1 MQALAQNVTV
11 IPARKRVGSQRTA
24 AQVQKI
30 RVAAY
35 CRVSTDSEEQE
46 TSYEAQVSHYTEY
59 IKSKPEW
66 QMVEVYADDGISG
79 TNTAKRDEFN
89 RMIADCEAGK
99 IDLIL
104 TKSISRFS
112 RNTLDCLKYTRMLK
126 ALNIAVFFEKENINT
141 LDSKGEVLLTIMAS
155 LAQQES
161 ESLSA
166 NVRMGI
172 QYRNQQGKVQINHN
186 WFLGYTKDAEGNLVI
201 DTEQAEIV
209 RRIYREYL
217 EGASFLQIKRS
228 LEADGIPNGAGH
240 LKWHESNIHQILTNE
255 KYIGDALLQKTYTV
269 SILDKKRAANNGE
282 MPKYYVEGSHEAII
296 DRDVFMKVKAEIAR
310 RANLNPDGKRRVYSS
325 KYALSGM
332 VFCGHCGDIYRRVKW
347 NNRGRKSTV
356 WRCVSRVLKGK
367 MDFDCPARTVKEEV
381 LQGAIVTAVNDAY
394 ARRNTV
400 ISLLKTNIQETIFD
414 DLEAKIAAVDAQLT
428 SLQEKLIAIAGD
440 EEAEERIGSQIS
452 ELWKY
457 RQNLLAE
464 SAERSDL
471 KNRMN
476 DMIAFL
482 DEMPQTI
489 TEYSEVITRRLIDR
503 ITIFDEKIVVELK
516 SGLQMEVE
524 E

>member
-11 IPARKRVGSQRTA
+11 IPARRRVGSQRTA

-112 RNTLDCLKYTRMLK
+112 RNTLDCLKYTRKLK

-141 LDSKGEVLLTIMAS
+141 MDSKGEVLLTIMAS

-201 DTEQAEIV
+201 DPEQAEIV

-228 LEADGIPNGAGH
+228 LEADGVPNGAGH

-347 NNRGRKSTV
+347 NNRGCKFTV

-394 ARRNTV
+394 AGRNAV
-400 ISLLKTNIQETIFD
+400 ISLLKTNIQETVFD
-414 DLEAKIAAVDAQLT
+414 DLEAKIAA
-428 SLQEKLIAIAGD
+428 ID
-440 EEAEERIGSQIS
+440 EQ
-452 ELWKY
+452 
-457 RQNLLAE
+457 LAE
-464 SAERSDL
+464 LQQQMIDNSGDNVLVEELGLQMDDLRGDRQDILAEAAERTDL
-471 KNRMN
+471 QARMN

-482 DEMPQTI
+482 EEMPAAA
-489 TEYSEVITRRLIDR
+489 TEYSEVLARRLVDR